1 MTPPEKVANG
11 TAPSGSSRRQ
21 LVTILA
27 PAFNEA
33 ENAPGLVEFFREIRA
48 YRPDLDFELVVVDDG
63 SVDNTAEIVKGAL
76 KDGDVARVATLS
88 RNFGSHAAITAGLA
102 LSRGDCAI
110 TVSTDLQEPVEAIGR
125 FIDAWQAGNDVVWGL
140 RETRAVSKGIGNWMS
155 RKFSVVFTK
164 MADGPT
170 YPEEGP
176 SQVLVSRAVI
186 DVVNEMPERNRNV
199 LGMVAWTGFTQTSVY
214 FEQLPRPAGTSKWT
228 NKKKIRLVIDSFVEF
243 SAAPFLIT
251 FLMGLSIGAL
261 GFVGALATLL
271 VALITL
277 SAPSGWLLVLSA
289 VFFFA
294 GLQLSVFGGLGEYT
308 WRAGDD
314 ARRRPV
320 FILRAVHDQGVPGTG
335 VSAAPRTEAKTGS

>member
-1 MTPPEKVANG
+1 VTSPELPA
-11 TAPSGSSRRQ
+11 RRR

-33 ENAPGLVEFFREIRA
+33 DNAVGLVEFFREIRA
-48 YRPDLDFELVVVDDG
+48 YRPDLDFELVLVDDG

-140 RETRAVSKGIGNWMS
+140 RKTRAVPKGIGNWMS

-170 YPEEGP
+170 FPEEGP

-199 LGMVAWTGFTQTSVY
+199 MGMVAWTGFTQTSIY
-214 FEQLPRPAGTSKWT
+214 FEQLPRPAGQSKWT

-251 FLMGLSIGAL
+251 FLMGLGIGAVGL
-261 GFVGALATLL
+261 LGALTTLL

-320 FILRAVHDQGVPGTG
+320 FVLRAVHDQGVPGATTT
-335 VSAAPRTEAKTGS
+335 SAPRSEAKTGS

>member
-1 MTPPEKVANG
+1 MTSPELPA
-11 TAPSGSSRRQ
+11 RRQ

-33 ENAPGLVEFFREIRA
+33 DNAVGLVEFFREIRA
-48 YRPDLDFELVVVDDG
+48 YRPDLDFELVLVDDG

-76 KDGDVARVATLS
+76 RDGDVARVATLS

-125 FIDAWQAGNDVVWGL
+125 FIDEWQAGNDIVWGL
-140 RETRAVSKGIGNWMS
+140 RTTRAVPKGIGNWMS

-164 MADGPT
+164 FADGPT
-170 YPEEGP
+170 FPQEGP

-199 LGMVAWTGFTQTSVY
+199 MGMVAWTGFTQTSIY
-214 FEQLPRPAGTSKWT
+214 FEQLPRPAGKSKWT
-228 NKKKIRLVIDSFVEF
+228 NKRKIRLVIDSFVEF
-243 SAAPFLIT
+243 SSAPFLIT
-251 FLMGLSIGAL
+251 FLMGLGIGMVGL
-261 GFVGALATLL
+261 FGALATLI
-271 VALITL
+271 VALVTL
-277 SAPSGWLLVLSA
+277 SAPSGWLLVLCA

-320 FILRAVHDQGVPGTG
+320 FILRAVHDQGAPQS
-335 VSAAPRTEAKTGS
+335 SAAPAVVGASLPEAKVSR